1 MKKPS
6 KDTAHT
12 VSALIIV
19 GVGLVLASITS
30 AASIHAQASNISS
43 AADNMTLATG
53 DESITGAAGN
63 ITRVIITMEAKEG
76 KKQEILSSLI
86 PLAELARKRQGN
98 IGYDIYSSTENPN
111 ELVIDQLW
119 ANRVAYDKH
128 YNSPEASQIRETVI
142 PLLINPQVKVYA
154 EVAKIQP

>member
-1 MKKPS
+1 M
-6 KDTAHT
+6 
-12 VSALIIV
+12 
-19 GVGLVLASITS
+19 
-30 AASIHAQASNISS
+30 SS
-43 AADNMTLATG
+43 AVANNMTSATG

-63 ITRVIITMEAKEG
+63 ITRAIITMEAKEG

-111 ELVIDQLW
+111 ELVLDELW

-128 YNSPEASQIRETVI
+128 YNSPEASQIRETVT
-142 PLLINPQVKVYA
+142 PLLVNPAQVKVYA